1 MENNFFFVLIL
12 QLFICQTLFGQ
23 VFSYKTQENGQD
35 IHHRILMDDEY
46 YVETQFTTK
55 PNQFIKTVGGFYQ
68 KSGNGLRVDLEF
80 NSDFSKDSLKYF
92 MIERQDE
99 WEKISKNTLPLQGKW
114 LMAGRVNGDLE
125 RKRDINRPRKTMKIL
140 VEGYFQWI
148 AFNTESFSFHG
159 TGGGTYNASEGIYTE
174 IIDYFSRDN
183 NKVGISLEFE
193 YAKKAMDWH
202 HKGFSSRG
210 EPLHEIWTFRIP

>member
-1 MENNFFFVLIL
+1 
-12 QLFICQTLFGQ
+12 
-23 VFSYKTQENGQD
+23 
-35 IHHRILMDDEY
+35 MDDEY

-68 KSGNGLRVDLEF
+68 TSGNGLRVDLEF

-92 MIERQDE
+92 VIERQEE

-183 NKVGISLEFE
+183 NKVGISLII
-193 YAKKAMDWH
+193 
-202 HKGFSSRG
+202 
-210 EPLHEIWTFRIP
+210 L